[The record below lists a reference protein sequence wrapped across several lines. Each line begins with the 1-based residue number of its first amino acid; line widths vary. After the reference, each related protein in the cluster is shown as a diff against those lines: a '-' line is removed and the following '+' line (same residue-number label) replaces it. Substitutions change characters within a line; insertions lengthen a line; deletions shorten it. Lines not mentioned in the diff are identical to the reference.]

1 VIVLGNIF
9 EDAWDTVTD
18 PITSAWDAAKSTVPG
33 LQEISDA
40 IDAAVSGPV
49 RDFARGPIGR
59 VMFSALASSLTG
71 GLAPILGPQLATVAF
86 ALPGLAK
93 GDDFVTAWTQEF
105 AERAKTVAAQLGSE
119 EAGDALNDALG
130 KLTAYAQTKGL
141 DIAALV
147 NQVDWHALAAQLNI
161 REDILA
167 QVISGAIG
175 DLDFSQSKSFD
186 PKTGKELHFPTALD
200 KAKQIAA
207 DAEKRAAAI
216 AKRAQL
222 DAGKRAS
229 SLAAGPGSFKAMLST
244 TIAPLPTVS
253 TVRATSPDAPKTSVA
268 GDVALGLLIAGAVGA
283 LVIWKS

>member
-105 AERAKTVAAQLGSE
+105 AERAKHGCRSRWDRKRRGTYLS
-119 EAGDALNDALG
+119 DALG
-130 KLTAYAQTKGL
+130 RVNAYRQTKG
-141 DIAALV
+141 
-147 NQVDWHALAAQLNI
+147 VDLASY
-161 REDILA
+161 
-167 QVISGAIG
+167 IS
-175 DLDFSQSKSFD
+175 
-186 PKTGKELHFPTALD
+186 
-200 KAKQIAA
+200 
-207 DAEKRAAAI
+207 
-216 AKRAQL
+216 
-222 DAGKRAS
+222 
-229 SLAAGPGSFKAMLST
+229 
-244 TIAPLPTVS
+244 
-253 TVRATSPDAPKTSVA
+253 
-268 GDVALGLLIAGAVGA
+268 
-283 LVIWKS
+283 